1 MTFTAHAAVGTGART
16 ITVATPPT
24 IVFDLLRDG
33 NRDIYRAAL
42 DGGDLARL
50 TTDPGDDGDPTAVGD
65 RVVFVS
71 YRDGNGELYATSLSG
86 GAPTRLTFTD
96 VAEAGPALSRDG
108 AWLAYT
114 RSDGGVPKL
123 WVSLS
128 NGGAAARV
136 TGSFGF
142 PGSIEASPSWA
153 PSGGRLAFVSTSEG
167 TADLFTYTVSTGAF
181 APLVP
186 DSASRAEVEPAW
198 SPDGAWVAFAT
209 DRPGDTEIYLLEVA
223 TGELR
228 RLTNRPDSDGQ
239 PTWVPDGRLVYVA
252 WTGGAPGLRWLDP
265 QVPSEIHDIDVGPG
279 EPRHPAGVL
288 PLPAAQ

>member
-1 MTFTAHAAVGTGART
+1 M
-16 ITVATPPT
+16 
-24 IVFDLLRDG
+24 
-33 NRDIYRAAL
+33 
-42 DGGDLARL
+42 
-50 TTDPGDDGDPTAVGD
+50 
-65 RVVFVS
+65 
-71 YRDGNGELYATSLSG
+71 
-86 GAPTRLTFTD
+86 
-96 VAEAGPALSRDG
+96 
-108 AWLAYT
+108 
-114 RSDGGVPKL
+114 
-123 WVSLS
+123 
-128 NGGAAARV
+128 
-136 TGSFGF
+136 
-142 PGSIEASPSWA
+142 
-153 PSGGRLAFVSTSEG
+153 STSEG